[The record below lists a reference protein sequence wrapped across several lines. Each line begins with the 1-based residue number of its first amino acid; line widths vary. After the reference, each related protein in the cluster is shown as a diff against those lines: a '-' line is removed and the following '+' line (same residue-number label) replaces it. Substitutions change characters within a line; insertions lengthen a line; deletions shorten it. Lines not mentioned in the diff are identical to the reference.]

1 MQQDQSPEL
10 ALRNTEQ
17 AIARLAAI
25 VDSSDDAII
34 GKSLENGV
42 IQSWNAGAE
51 LLYGYSA
58 KEVLGQPMSSLLPK
72 ILLDEEKSILEKVR
86 RGERVHHFDTV
97 RIHKDGRAIQVSLSI
112 SPIRDA
118 AGEIIGVSHVARDVS
133 ETKRLKDKLQVS
145 QKMEA
150 LGRLAGGVAHDF
162 NNLLTVISG
171 YGALL
176 QVALKE
182 RPDYQDMANEVMGA
196 AQKAAELTRQ
206 LLIFSRNQIVV
217 LQAVNL
223 NDSLSGILSMLR
235 RLIGED
241 IVIETQLAP
250 NLGSIQADPGQIGQV
265 LMNLAANARD
275 AMPAGGKITIKT
287 ESWVVEEDE
296 YHQQLGFA
304 PGCYIRLLFSDTGHG
319 MDAATQARIFEP
331 FFTTKE
337 IGKGTGLGLATVYG
351 IVKGSSGQINVYSEP
366 GRGTTFSIY
375 FPCSVATSQLAA
387 LPETGGMKGTETILL
402 VEDEASIRKLA
413 VSVLRAN
420 GYTVLPAANSE
431 EAIAQVHSY
440 PGTIH
445 LILTDIIMPGD
456 NGEQLASRLSQ
467 ARPGMRVIFMSGYT
481 EHAILERILSEPS
494 AAFLQKPFTPDQLLK
509 KLREVLA

>member
-1 MQQDQSPEL
+1 MQQDQPPEL

-17 AIARLAAI
+17 AIAQLAAI

-34 GKSLENGV
+34 GKSIENGT

-51 LLYGYSA
+51 LLYGYA
-58 KEVLGQPMSSLLPK
+58 AEEVLGQPMSSLLPK
-72 ILLDEEKSILEKVR
+72 SLLAEEKSILEKVR
-86 RGERVHHFDTV
+86 RGERVHHFNTV
-97 RIHKDGRAIQVSLSI
+97 RIHKDGRAIQVSLTI
-112 SPIRDA
+112 SPIRNA
-118 AGEIIGVSHVARDVS
+118 QGEIIGASHVARDIS
-133 ETKRLKDKLQVS
+133 ETQRLKDKLQVS

-162 NNLLTVISG
+162 NNLLTVIGG

-176 QVALKE
+176 QVALKDKPE
-182 RPDYQDMANEVMGA
+182 CQDMANEVVGA

-217 LQAVNL
+217 LQPVNV
-223 NDSLSGILSMLR
+223 NDSLAGILTMLR

-241 IVIETQLAP
+241 IVIETQFAP
-250 NLGSIQADPGQIGQV
+250 DLGNIQADSGQIGQV

-275 AMPAGGKITIKT
+275 AMPDGGRITIKT

-304 PGCYIRLLFSDTGHG
+304 PGRYIRLLFSDTGCG
-319 MDAATQARIFEP
+319 MDTATQARIFEP

-351 IVKGSSGQINVYSEP
+351 IVKGSSGQITVYSEP
-366 GRGTTFSIY
+366 GRGTTFAIY
-375 FPCSVATSQLAA
+375 FPASTADGQLTH
-387 LPETGGMKGTETILL
+387 LPEMNGKKGTETILL

-413 VSVLRAN
+413 VSVLRSN

-431 EAIAQVHSY
+431 EAISQVHSY
-440 PGTIH
+440 SGAIQ
-445 LILTDIIMPGD
+445 LLLTDIIMPGD
-456 NGEQLASRLSQ
+456 NGEELAYRLSRE
-467 ARPGMRVIFMSGYT
+467 RPGMRVIFMSGYT
-481 EHAILERILSEPS
+481 EHAILERILTEPS